1 MGLPFP
7 ENKTGEDWDKTG
19 LLGVTLG
26 CMIEKLEEEI
36 KQDLER
42 LEGNQENESGGKSTE
57 LTVVERAYITLLKL
71 QRFRR

>member
-1 MGLPFP
+1 
-7 ENKTGEDWDKTG
+7 
-19 LLGVTLG
+19 
-26 CMIEKLEEEI
+26 MIEKLEEEI